1 VYKLIKVC
9 ALIILSYSIESKELP
24 AAGVV
29 VLKPEVR
36 VEPKSKALYTIPS
49 DDLITYFNNIVLFDT
64 MDEYDNLPYIFG
76 FNKDKN
82 MGGNGDAAFAL
93 GFNADDNISAL
104 SMIKY
109 KKKYIDPVTGKLIGF
124 KADVI
129 GDAEVMQLG
138 VPTTLL
144 ITDITTSIDSG
155 TKLIPRTGLDLPLT
169 ISVKN
174 PDIAMSGYVL
184 ETEAEGVGSG
194 TYTVLAINLGQ
205 KDGLQQG
212 NILYLMEKPRSVL
225 DPYTNKK
232 VQMPIVKFGEVIV
245 YKVGDKISLAI
256 ISSADR
262 PVLPTDHVV
271 ATGLGS

>member
-1 VYKLIKVC
+1 MYKLIKVC